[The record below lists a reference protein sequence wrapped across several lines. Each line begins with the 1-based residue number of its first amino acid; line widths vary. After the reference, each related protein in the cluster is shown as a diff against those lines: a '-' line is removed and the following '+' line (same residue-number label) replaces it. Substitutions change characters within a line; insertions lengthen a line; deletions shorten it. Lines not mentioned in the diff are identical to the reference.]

1 MSQIEH
7 EQPTIANKRELPAFL
22 KDLPYK
28 VAQMKAKVYKALGF
42 ATMAALMLTS
52 CVPEGQAQET
62 RPAATQ
68 TIEDY
73 QPSAEVTND
82 TEIATELASA
92 TPEVNQTL
100 EATAAPENTPTI
112 VATATPEQTATP
124 EATATPEEM
133 TQAEIRAE
141 ILAAGVNLDDLANS
155 ADEWTRSHMAI
166 ETIQNYIDNLNFGRE
181 TEGSVTT
188 VVIGL
193 EGLENLK
200 DLDQTFQTDG
210 GWKLI
215 TFAKLAYKDV
225 NNNWQI
231 IKVPLNA
238 YHPEDDLVWIK
249 NVSTHSGSFFMDG
262 EVFLTTDDNGAFK
275 PPLIRTWV
283 ALSSGQRYHSGV
295 GSFIRLFTG
304 WVENP
309 RYANNDCVLGDP
321 PRYSQEQLIE
331 FRKTGDPSVF
341 GYQDSDGYYIYWPLV
356 TFNADL
362 SALSAYNHD

>member
-1 MSQIEH
+1 MTQIEH
-7 EQPTIANKRELPAFL
+7 ELPTITNKRELPGYL
-22 KDLPYK
+22 KDLPDK
-28 VAQMKAKVYKALGF
+28 VARMKAKVYKALGF
-42 ATMAALMLTS
+42 AALAALMLTS
-52 CVPEGQAQET
+52 CMPEGQAQET
-62 RPAATQ
+62 PPAVT
-68 TIEDY
+68 
-73 QPSAEVTND
+73 QPSGEITHD
-82 TEIATELASA
+82 TGVETELAS
-92 TPEVNQTL
+92 
-100 EATAAPENTPTI
+100 
-112 VATATPEQTATP
+112 ATP
-124 EATATPEEM
+124 EATATPENTPTTTATATPKHTATPEFTATPKAM

-225 NNNWQI
+225 NDNWQI

-238 YHPEDDLVWIK
+238 YRPEDDSVWIK

-262 EVFLTTDDNGAFK
+262 EVFLTIDDNGAFK

-304 WVENP
+304 WVEDP
-309 RYANNDCVLGDP
+309 AYANNDCVLGDP
-321 PRYSQEQLIE
+321 PRYSQEQLVE

-341 GYQDSDGYYIYWPLV
+341 GYQDSDGYYVYWPLV
-356 TFNADL
+356 TFDADL
-362 SALSAYNHD
+362 STLSAYNHD

>member
-7 EQPTIANKRELPAFL
+7 EQPTIANKRELPASL

-28 VAQMKAKVYKALGF
+28 VAQMKAKVYKALGL
-42 ATMAALMLTS
+42 ATVAALMLTS

-68 TIEDY
+68 TIEGLDV
-73 QPSAEVTND
+73 PGESEEAIIETI
-82 TEIATELASA
+82 TATS
-92 TPEVNQTL
+92 TP
-100 EATAAPENTPTI
+100 EATATPKNTPTSTATATPENTPT
-112 VATATPEQTATP
+112 VTATATPET
-124 EATATPEEM
+124 TATPEEM

-141 ILAAGVNLDDLANS
+141 ILAAGVNLDDLAS
-155 ADEWTRSHMAI
+155 STDEWTSSHKAI

-188 VVIGL
+188 VVIDL
-193 EGLENLK
+193 EAVENLAE
-200 DLDQTFQTDG
+200 LDQALLTDA
-210 GWKLI
+210 GWKLT

-225 NNNWQI
+225 NGDWQI

-238 YHPEDDLVWIK
+238 YHPEDDLFWIK
-249 NVSTHSGSFFMDG
+249 NVETRSGPHIVDG
-262 EVFLTTDDNGAFK
+262 EKMIKPDENGVFKIPFVN
-275 PPLIRTWV
+275 TWI
-283 ALSSGQRYHSGV
+283 ANSDLAKYHSGT

-304 WVENP
+304 WVEDP
-309 RYANNDCVLGDP
+309 AYAGNDCILGDP

-331 FRKTGDPSVF
+331 FRKTGDPSIF
-341 GYQDSDGYYIYWPLV
+341 GYQDRDGYYIYWPLV

>member
-1 MSQIEH
+1 MIQIEH
-7 EQPTIANKRELPAFL
+7 EQPTIANKRELPASL

-28 VAQMKAKVYKALGF
+28 VAQMKAKVYKALGL
-42 ATMAALMLTS
+42 ATVAALMLTS

-68 TIEDY
+68 TIEGLDV
-73 QPSAEVTND
+73 PGESEEAIIETI
-82 TEIATELASA
+82 TATS
-92 TPEVNQTL
+92 TP
-100 EATAAPENTPTI
+100 EATATPKNTPTSTATATPENTPT
-112 VATATPEQTATP
+112 VTATATPET
-124 EATATPEEM
+124 TATPEEM

-141 ILAAGVNLDDLANS
+141 ILAAGVNLDDLAS
-155 ADEWTRSHMAI
+155 STDEWTSSHKAI

-188 VVIGL
+188 VVIDL
-193 EGLENLK
+193 EAVENLAE
-200 DLDQTFQTDG
+200 LDQALLTDA
-210 GWKLI
+210 GWKLT

-225 NNNWQI
+225 NGDWQI

-238 YHPEDDLVWIK
+238 YHPEDDLFWIK
-249 NVSTHSGSFFMDG
+249 NVETRSGPHIVDG
-262 EVFLTTDDNGAFK
+262 EKMIKPDENGVFKIPFVN
-275 PPLIRTWV
+275 TWI
-283 ALSSGQRYHSGV
+283 ANSDLAKYHSGT

-304 WVENP
+304 WVEDP
-309 RYANNDCVLGDP
+309 AYAGNDCILGDP

>member
-100 EATAAPENTPTI
+100 EATATPENTPTI

-155 ADEWTRSHMAI
+155 ADEWTRSHKAI

-193 EGLENLK
+193 EAVENLAE
-200 DLDQTFQTDG
+200 LDQALLTDG
-210 GWKLI
+210 GWKLT

-225 NNNWQI
+225 NGDWQI

-238 YHPEDDLVWIK
+238 YHPEDDLFWIK
-249 NVSTHSGSFFMDG
+249 NVETRSGPHIVDG
-262 EVFLTTDDNGAFK
+262 EKMIKPDENGVFKIPFVN
-275 PPLIRTWV
+275 TWI
-283 ALSSGQRYHSGV
+283 ANSDLAKYHSGT
-295 GSFIRLFTG
+295 GSFIKLFTG
-304 WVENP
+304 WVEDP
-309 RYANNDCVLGDP
+309 AYAGNDCILGDP

>member
-73 QPSAEVTND
+73 QPSAEMTND

-92 TPEVNQTL
+92 TPEVNQTP
-100 EATAAPENTPTI
+100 EATATPENTPTI

-166 ETIQNYIDNLNFGRE
+166 ETIQNDIDNNFGRE
-181 TEGSVTT
+181 TEGSITT

-193 EGLENLK
+193 EAVENLAE
-200 DLDQTFQTDG
+200 LDQALLTDA
-210 GWKLI
+210 GWKLT

-225 NNNWQI
+225 NGDWQI

-238 YHPEDDLVWIK
+238 YHAEDDLFWMK
-249 NVSTHSGSFFMDG
+249 NVSTRMSPFFMDG
-262 EVFLTTDDNGAFK
+262 KEIIQPDENGNLIIPLVNSWIAFSDLAK
-275 PPLIRTWV
+275 
-283 ALSSGQRYHSGV
+283 YHSGT

-304 WVENP
+304 WVEDP
-309 RYANNDCVLGDP
+309 AYAGNDCILGDP
-321 PRYSQEQLIE
+321 PRYSEEQLIE

-341 GYQDSDGYYIYWPLV
+341 GYQDSDGYYIYWPLI
-356 TFNADL
+356 TFDADL
-362 SALSAYNHD
+362 STLSVYNHD

>member
-7 EQPTIANKRELPAFL
+7 EQPTIANKRELPASL

-28 VAQMKAKVYKALGF
+28 VAQMKAKVYKALGL
-42 ATMAALMLTS
+42 ATVAALMLTS

-68 TIEDY
+68 TIEGLDV
-73 QPSAEVTND
+73 PGESEEAIIETI
-82 TEIATELASA
+82 TATS
-92 TPEVNQTL
+92 TP
-100 EATAAPENTPTI
+100 EATATPKNTPTSTATATPENTPT
-112 VATATPEQTATP
+112 VTATATPET
-124 EATATPEEM
+124 TATPEEM

-141 ILAAGVNLDDLANS
+141 ILAAGVNLDDLAS
-155 ADEWTRSHMAI
+155 STDEWTSSHKAI

-188 VVIGL
+188 VVIDL
-193 EGLENLK
+193 EAVENLAE
-200 DLDQTFQTDG
+200 LDQALLTDA
-210 GWKLI
+210 GWKLT

-225 NNNWQI
+225 NGDWQI

-238 YHPEDDLVWIK
+238 YHPEDDLFWIK
-249 NVSTHSGSFFMDG
+249 NVETRSGPHIVDG
-262 EVFLTTDDNGAFK
+262 EKMIKPDENGVFKIPFVN
-275 PPLIRTWV
+275 TWI
-283 ALSSGQRYHSGV
+283 ANSDLAKYHSGT
-295 GSFIRLFTG
+295 GSFIKLFTG
-304 WVENP
+304 WVEDP
-309 RYANNDCVLGDP
+309 AYAGNDCILGDP

-362 SALSAYNHD
+362 SALSSYNHD